1 MGIEEE
7 VLSKIMQEGSLL
19 RLAERGIT
27 GLHFLSRHVEYEWV
41 RDHTNEYQVP
51 DRSTFVRRFPEFQ
64 FIEHLPE
71 PMDYYLDRLRRQ
83 REYKLLTEALNT
95 ASAQVVENPETARHT
110 LEATIRRIYSEVLE
124 LRDYS
129 AENWQERLDQY
140 NERARRT
147 GGVLGIPT
155 PWDGLDHL
163 MLGLQNGHLITVAGR
178 PKKGKS
184 WLLSMLGVNAVR
196 AGRRVLFMTMEMSA
210 AEILRRVDAYYG
222 EIPYDAFRRG
232 ELEPERVAQYERD
245 MQAFNALDGEFH
257 VTADADADGRVG
269 VTFLEA
275 KVRQYDP
282 HLVLI
287 DGVYLMHDEEEG
299 RTKTERLY
307 NITRGIKRVAR
318 RFNIPIVVSTQMGR
332 SGRKRE
338 EAQGAAQIQ
347 WSDSFGQDSDEFIE
361 MFQSQEM
368 LDHHHQMCLVLQL
381 QREGPPGSVTIN
393 WDFTEMKFEQAGQP
407 RSGEFREDDLVARLG
422 PDDDRS

>member
-140 NERARRT
+140 RERARRT

-155 PWDGLDHL
+155 DW
-163 MLGLQNGHLITVAGR
+163 IT
-178 PKKGKS
+178 
-184 WLLSMLGVNAVR
+184 
-196 AGRRVLFMTMEMSA
+196 
-210 AEILRRVDAYYG
+210 
-222 EIPYDAFRRG
+222 
-232 ELEPERVAQYERD
+232 
-245 MQAFNALDGEFH
+245 
-257 VTADADADGRVG
+257 
-269 VTFLEA
+269 
-275 KVRQYDP
+275 
-282 HLVLI
+282 
-287 DGVYLMHDEEEG
+287 
-299 RTKTERLY
+299 
-307 NITRGIKRVAR
+307 
-318 RFNIPIVVSTQMGR
+318 
-332 SGRKRE
+332 
-338 EAQGAAQIQ
+338 
-347 WSDSFGQDSDEFIE
+347 
-361 MFQSQEM
+361 
-368 LDHHHQMCLVLQL
+368 
-381 QREGPPGSVTIN
+381 
-393 WDFTEMKFEQAGQP
+393 
-407 RSGEFREDDLVARLG
+407 
-422 PDDDRS
+422 